1 MDAKNTKKS
10 KKGKKPGVIVP
21 FFFLQFLQL
30 FAFLFPP
37 PLLIDE

>member
-1 MDAKNTKKS
+1 MEAKNTKKS

-30 FAFLFPP
+30 FAFFVSTSLV
-37 PLLIDE
+37 DR